1 MPLLTLAWE
10 GWGRS
15 EGSGWAHNRPRPPP
29 RPTLSSRV
37 SPGEAHTA
45 CASPAL
51 GTRPNYRSVS
61 GVSLHCPCPAPPQ
74 WAVWAA
80 QVLAGSHQLQAHGW
94 PAPLDRGRVPVQLR
108 ASGQISKVS
117 WARAPAREMS
127 LQHPQRAETAL
138 LWGCRLKKAHAAQRA
153 PGAHGV
159 RGTDAQQTLLS

>member
-51 GTRPNYRSVS
+51 GTRPNYRSITFGF
-61 GVSLHCPCPAPPQ
+61 GV
-74 WAVWAA
+74 
-80 QVLAGSHQLQAHGW
+80 VLFEYCV
-94 PAPLDRGRVPVQLR
+94 RKGRVLN
-108 ASGQISKVS
+108 
-117 WARAPAREMS
+117 
-127 LQHPQRAETAL
+127 T
-138 LWGCRLKKAHAAQRA
+138 
-153 PGAHGV
+153 
-159 RGTDAQQTLLS
+159 